1 MDFKKT
7 IPDTEMKTERYELM
21 IVPDAAPV
29 TVFLPDARIDYA
41 NHLHGQVQQMA
52 VRTWQMAVVLGH
64 TLRTIKDQCKHG
76 EWGKLFKN
84 SRSKSNAKL
93 ISHFN
98 FGEKQAGNYMAVYD
112 AAVEAAKR
120 ISEERAA
127 AVMQMLATR
136 PGQDFYLALGEIS
149 QASTIKE
156 FLAEVVDDSESRGAK
171 HSKAN
176 MRDAME
182 EAMERQVAGERE
194 AQEDAAKL
202 LAAAEAYRDCRAGLC
217 TREFNGLFASQMR
230 NILRG
235 LETEGRA

>member
-1 MDFKKT
+1 MTYHNSDSS
-7 IPDTEMKTERYELM
+7 
-21 IVPDAAPV
+21 
-29 TVFLPDARIDYA
+29 DARIDYA

-98 FGEKQAGNYMAVYD
+98 FGDDQARKYMEVYD

-156 FLAEVVDDSESRGAK
+156 FLAEVVDDSADRGAK

-182 EAMERQVAGERE
+182 EAHNAPIVSEKD
-194 AQEDAAKL
+194 AQRDAANLVTMMGEFVEKL
-202 LAAAEAYRDCRAGLC
+202 APLC
-217 TREFNGLFASQMR
+217 SRSFNKAIADQFRSYSKRLDAIGYKQS
-230 NILRG
+230 
-235 LETEGRA
+235 

>member
-1 MDFKKT
+1 MTYHNSD
-7 IPDTEMKTERYELM
+7 
-21 IVPDAAPV
+21 
-29 TVFLPDARIDYA
+29 LPDARIDYA

-76 EWGKLFKN
+76 EWLKLFKGRRCKAN
-84 SRSKSNAKL
+84 SDSSRN
-93 ISHFN
+93 FN
-98 FGEKQAGNYMAVYD
+98 FGDDQARKYMEVYD

-120 ISEERAA
+120 ISEERAE
-127 AVMQMLATR
+127 AVMQMLSTR
-136 PGQDFYLALGEIS
+136 PGQDIYHALGEIS

-182 EAMERQVAGERE
+182 DAHNAPVVSEQD
-194 AQEDAAKL
+194 AQRDAANMVTMMGEFVEKL
-202 LAAAEAYRDCRAGLC
+202 APLC
-217 TREFNGLFASQMR
+217 SRSFNKAIADQFRSYSKRLDAIGYKQS
-230 NILRG
+230 
-235 LETEGRA
+235 

>member
-1 MDFKKT
+1 MTYHNSD
-7 IPDTEMKTERYELM
+7 
-21 IVPDAAPV
+21 
-29 TVFLPDARIDYA
+29 LPDARIDYV
-41 NHLHGQVQQMA
+41 NHLHEQVQQMA

-64 TLRTIKDQCKHG
+64 TLREINVQCKHG

-136 PGQDFYLALGEIS
+136 PGQDFYQALGEIS

-182 EAMERQVAGERE
+182 EAHNAPVVSEQD
-194 AQEDAAKL
+194 AQRDAANLVTMMGEFVEKL
-202 LAAAEAYRDCRAGLC
+202 APLC
-217 TREFNGLFASQMR
+217 SRSFNKAIADQFRSYSKRLDAIGYKQA
-230 NILRG
+230 
-235 LETEGRA
+235 